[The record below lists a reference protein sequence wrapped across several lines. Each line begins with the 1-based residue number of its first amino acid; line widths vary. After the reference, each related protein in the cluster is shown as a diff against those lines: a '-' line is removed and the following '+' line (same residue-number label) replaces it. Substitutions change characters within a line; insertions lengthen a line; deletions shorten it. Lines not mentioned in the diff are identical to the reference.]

1 MIFRERL
8 QYIALKI
15 VLKNFT
21 RPIKLSFQHFVYKIG
36 DTKFGNRKQHNV
48 TISKVMKQIF
58 FSLLLTVMSVTALAQ
73 QRTISGSIT
82 DRDTK
87 EPMEQTAVQL
97 LRADSSYVAGTVSN
111 ADGAFQLTA
120 PKDGKYIVKLSSV
133 GYKTLFRNVNISGGH
148 GAQLGKLQLAAS
160 AISLK
165 GTTVTAQAAK
175 VVLKKDTFVYNATAF
190 RTPEGSTIE
199 ELVKRLPGA
208 QVDDD
213 GKITVNGKEVKKIKV
228 DGKEFMVGDTKTA
241 MKNLPTNIVN
251 QIKAYDEK
259 SDLAKVTGIDD
270 GNEQT
275 VLDFGLKKGMNRGF
289 FGNADLSAGTK
300 DRYAERLMAATF
312 NSKLRVMGFG
322 SFNNTGDMGFPGG
335 GGRGSF
341 GRGRSGLNASKMV
354 GANFNYDNGSTFS
367 WDGSVRWNH
376 NDGDAITRSSS
387 ENFVSSSSSFAN
399 SLNRS
404 LTRSDSW
411 NAQMRFEWKPDT
423 MTNIMFRP
431 NMSVSYSDGN
441 TSASSAQFNDDP
453 YSYVDNPLSADAI
466 KQMAKEGKV
475 VNTSTS
481 NSISY
486 SNSKKFG
493 GMLQINRKLGSK
505 GRNVTLRGDFSYT
518 DGTSKS
524 LSTNNVHL
532 YQILDR
538 LGNDSTYQTNRFNLT
553 PTKNYSYS
561 VQTTYSEPLWRA
573 TFLQL
578 SYKFSYSYSKSD
590 RSTYDFSNLGEDF
603 FSGLTPRYRRWDDW
617 LARLDRP
624 YTDYEDLSLSRY
636 SEYRN
641 YTHDI
646 DLMVRM
652 LREKYQLNFGV
663 KMQPQASKFIQDYQG
678 IHTDTVRNVVNFTP
692 TLDFRYRFS
701 KVSRLRINYRGTTSQ
716 PSMTD
721 LLDITDDSD
730 PLNISK
736 GNPGLKP
743 SFTNNFRAEY
753 NNYIEKRQMAIMA
766 SLNYSNTRN
775 SIGYKVTYDEQTG
788 GRTTRPENINGN
800 WNAGGMLIFNM
811 AIDTTGYWNVN
822 TFTNL
827 DYQNRVGYLAIGRNT
842 DSQRNITKSTTIG
855 ERLGLSYRNSWL
867 EVELDGSMNYM
878 HTRNNLQAS
887 SNLDTWQF
895 AYGGTINLT
904 APWGTSLSTD
914 LHQNSRRGYS
924 DNSMNTNELIW
935 NAQVAQSFLR
945 GRALT
950 VSLQFYDILANQ
962 SNFSRT
968 VSAMSRSDVEYN
980 SINSYA
986 MLHVVYRLNIFG
998 GKMARR
1004 GNGGPGDGPGR
1015 GGRQGFGGGRPP
1027 MGPPPMGGGHRP
1039 PMM

>member
-1 MIFRERL
+1 
-8 QYIALKI
+8 
-15 VLKNFT
+15 
-21 RPIKLSFQHFVYKIG
+21 
-36 DTKFGNRKQHNV
+36 
-48 TISKVMKQIF
+48 MKQILL
-58 FSLLLTVMSVTALAQ
+58 SLLFLLAAANAMA
-73 QRTISGSIT
+73 QRAITGDIT

-87 EPMEQTAVQL
+87 EAMEQTAVQL
-97 LRADSSYVAGTVSN
+97 LRTDSSYVAGTVSN
-111 ADGAFQLTA
+111 AEGHFKLQA
-120 PKDGKYIVKLSSV
+120 PKNGKYIVKISSV
-133 GYKTLFRNVNISGGH
+133 GYKTIYRNVNVNADKDVS
-148 GAQLGKLQLAAS
+148 LGNIQFAAS
-160 AISLK
+160 AIALK

-175 VVLKKDTFVYNATAF
+175 VTLKKDTFVYNASAF

-275 VLDFGLKKGMNRGF
+275 VLDFGLKKGMNRGV
-289 FGNADLSAGTK
+289 FGNADLSYGTE
-300 DRYAERLMAATF
+300 DRYSERLMAATF
-312 NSKLRVMGFG
+312 NDKLRLMGFG
-322 SFNNTGDMGFPGG
+322 SFNNTNDMGFPGG
-335 GGRGSF
+335 GGRGSW
-341 GRGRSGLNASKMV
+341 GRGRNGLNTANMV
-354 GANFNYDNGSTFS
+354 GTNFNFDNGRTFS

-376 NDGDAITRSSS
+376 NNNDALTKSAS
-387 ENFVSSSSSFAN
+387 ENFVSTSKSFAN
-399 SLNRS
+399 SLSHNNS
-404 LTRSDSW
+404 STDSW

-431 NMSVSYSDGN
+431 NMSITKTDSKSTAN
-441 TSASSAQFNDDP
+441 SAQFNDDP
-453 YSYVDNPLSADAI
+453 YSTVDDPLSDDAVERL
-466 KQMAKEGKV
+466 ASDGKV
-475 VNTSTS
+475 VNTSRT
-481 NSISY
+481 NSINHSD
-486 SNSKKFG
+486 SKTFG
-493 GMLQINRKLGSK
+493 GMLQINRKLNNK

-518 DGTSKS
+518 DTDSKQ
-524 LSTNNVHL
+524 LSVNNVHL
-532 YQILDR
+532 YQIKNE
-538 LGNDSTYQTNRFNLT
+538 LGNDSTYQTNRFNVT
-553 PTKNYSYS
+553 PTKRYSYS
-561 VQTTYSEPLWRA
+561 LQTTYSEPLWKA
-573 TFLQL
+573 AFLQF
-578 SYKFSYSYSKSD
+578 SYQFNYSYSKSD
-590 RSTYDFSNLGEDF
+590 RSTYDFSNLGEQF
-603 FSGLTPRYRRWDDW
+603 FAGLTPQYRRWDAW
-617 LARLDRP
+617 LSRLDRP
-624 YTDYEDLSLSRY
+624 YTDYEDMSLSRY

-646 DLMVRM
+646 DVMVRM
-652 LREKYQLNFGV
+652 LNKKYQLNFGV
-663 KMQPQASKFIQDYQG
+663 KLQPQTSKFIQDYQG
-678 IHTDTVRNVVNFTP
+678 VHTDTVRNVVNFTP

-701 KVSRLRINYRGTTSQ
+701 NVSRLRINYRGTTSQ

-730 PLNISK
+730 PLNITK

-753 NNYIEKRQMAIMA
+753 NNYIQKRQMAIMA
-766 SLNYSNTRN
+766 SVNYSNTRN

-800 WNAGGMLIFNM
+800 WNAGGMFIFNM
-811 AIDTTGYWNVN
+811 AIDTTGYWNIN

-827 DYQNRVGYLAIGRNT
+827 DYQNRVGYLSLNRNT
-842 DSQRNITKSTTIG
+842 DSQRNVTKSTTVG

-867 EVELDGSMNYM
+867 EVELDGSLNYM
-878 HTRNNLQAS
+878 HSRNNLQPM

-895 AYGGTINLT
+895 AYGGTVNLT

-935 NAQVAQSFLR
+935 NAQLSQSFLR
-945 GRALT
+945 RRTLT
-950 VSLQFYDILANQ
+950 VSLQFYDILSNQ

-968 VSAMSRSDVEYN
+968 VSAMSRNDVEYN

-986 MLHVVYRLNIFG
+986 MLHVVYRLNLFG
-998 GKMARR
+998 GKQARR
-1004 GNGGPGDGPGR
+1004 DNRHEGGPDRPR
-1015 GGRQGFGGGRPP
+1015 FGNGRPP
-1027 MGPPPMGGGHRP
+1027 MGPPPGGMGGRRP
-1039 PMM
+1039 AMMM